1 MEKQIQN
8 YHFFQEL
15 CKLPFIEEI
24 WLFGSRARGDA
35 LDRSDIDLAIVC
47 PDATQDD
54 WYKVLE
60 ISEDAD
66 TLLKIDLVRFDQLAN
81 DDPLRDNILRF
92 KQVLYKRQKSV

>member
-1 MEKQIQN
+1 MERQIQS
-8 YHFFQEL
+8 YRFFQDL
-15 CKLPFIEEI
+15 QRLPFVDEI

-47 PDATQDD
+47 PNATQDD

-60 ISEDAD
+60 IPEDSD

-81 DDPLRDNILRF
+81 DDPLRNNILKF
-92 KQVLYKRQKSV
+92 KQVLYKKQKPI